1 MRERDAVVLT
11 LVAVAAAYATA
22 FGASFQYDDLH
33 TVVANAEVHGWS
45 AWAAALPGVRALTK
59 ASYVASHALSPS
71 PWSYVLVGVLLHA
84 ASAVLV
90 LRLARRW
97 LPALG
102 VPAASVAFAAL
113 VAALAFAL
121 HPAQTEAVTYVS
133 GRSVALSACLYLV
146 ACLAYEHW
154 RDDRARGVP
163 LAVSLAAFALALA
176 ARETAWTLPFALV
189 LLEGAR
195 GARWRDAFRSA
206 SSHFLVLAAGLAA
219 IAISPT
225 YRRLLRESLA
235 TRGPLDNLVAQ
246 VEGVGYLVSH
256 PLLTLRLNFDPDVR
270 RARPVRRGLVDRGR
284 GPARRDRPRVRAAAP
299 RAVVRRRRA
308 VVLPPSRPDERRRG
322 ALRPRQRPPALP
334 RAGRARPHRRR
345 RGRPHR
351 RRAGC
356 ASRSPR
362 CCSPCARRG
371 RPLYATPTIAAP
383 SRCGRRRYALPRGS
397 RGRGTTSG
405 GRWQEAGDRAKARE
419 AYARAVALDPQNFRA
434 RANLEALSR

>member
-1 MRERDAVVLT
+1 VRERDAVVLT

-22 FGASFQYDDLH
+22 FGAAFQYDDLH
-33 TVVANAEVHGWS
+33 TVVANAEAHGWA

-84 ASAVLV
+84 TSAVLV

-133 GRSVALSACLYLV
+133 GRSVALSACLYLA

-154 RDDRARGVP
+154 RDDGARGVP
-163 LAVSLAAFALALA
+163 RAVSLGAFALALA

-235 TRGPLDNLVAQ
+235 TRGPIDNLVAQ

-256 PLLTLRLNFDPDVR
+256 PLLTLRLNFDPDVVVRGPSDVGWWIGAAGLLAAIGLGFALLR
-270 RARPVRRGLVDRGR
+270 RAPWCGLGVLWFFLHLVPTNGVVARYDLVNDRQLYLALI
-284 GPARRDRPRVRAAAP
+284 GPALIAGVALARIAAVRLRAAIAALLLGALG
-299 RAVVRRRRA
+299 AVTAVRNIDYRSPIALWEATVRTS
-308 VVLPPSRPDERRRG
+308 PGKSRPWNNLG
-322 ALRPRQRPPALP
+322 WA
-334 RAGRARPHRRR
+334 
-345 RGRPHR
+345 
-351 RRAGC
+351 
-356 ASRSPR
+356 
-362 CCSPCARRG
+362 
-371 RPLYATPTIAAP
+371 
-383 SRCGRRRYALPRGS
+383 
-397 RGRGTTSG
+397 
-405 GRWQEAGDRAKARE
+405 WQEAGDRAKARE